1 MTQKT
6 TTKTKFGIYGGQ
18 FVPEIL
24 MPAIEELTAG
34 YEKYKND
41 PAFTA
46 ELDRYLADFAGRP
59 TPLYHAK
66 RLSKAY
72 GVKIY
77 IKREDLVHGGAHKL
91 NNTIGQALLAKYMGK
106 TRIIAETGAGQHGT
120 AVAMAGANLGIE
132 TVVYMGAVD
141 MERQRMNVYRMYLLG
156 TEVVPVESGSKT
168 LKDAINDALR
178 DWVTNVENTYYL
190 IGSVVGPYPYPVI
203 VRDFQTVVGK
213 ELREQIMRAEGRLPD
228 SIVACTGGGSNA
240 IGAFYPFLDDEDVDL
255 FAVEAGG
262 SNLEVT
268 GKAAYHSASLCT
280 GELGSLHGAMTKIL
294 QNKYGQILE
303 SSSIAAGLDYAG
315 VGPELAYLAD
325 VGRIKPRNVSDDETL
340 DAFFELSRLEGIIP
354 ALESAH
360 AVAYVKKA
368 AETGELGNV
377 VVINLSGRGD
387 KDVYSVA
394 KREGFESL

>member
-1 MTQKT
+1 MTPET

-18 FVPEIL
+18 FIPETL

-41 PAFTA
+41 PEFNA
-46 ELDRYLADFAGRP
+46 ELNRYLADFAGRP

-72 GVKIY
+72 GIKIY

-91 NNTIGQALLAKYMGK
+91 NNTIGQALLAKHMGK

-120 AVAMAGANLGIE
+120 AVAMAGANLGIK

-141 MERQRMNVYRMYLLG
+141 MERQRMNVYRMHLLG
-156 TEVVPVESGSKT
+156 TEVIPVESGSKT
-168 LKDAINDALR
+168 LKDAINESLR
-178 DWVTNVENTYYL
+178 DWVTNVGDTYYI
-190 IGSVVGPYPYPVI
+190 IGSVVGPHPYPTI
-203 VRDFQTVVGK
+203 VRDFQMVVGK
-213 ELREQIMRAEGRLPD
+213 EAKEQIMQVEGKLPD
-228 SIVACTGGGSNA
+228 SIVACAGGGSNA
-240 IGAFYPFLDDEDVDL
+240 IGIFYPFLNNRDVDL

-262 SNLEVT
+262 SNLKVT
-268 GKAAYHSASLCT
+268 EKTAYHSASLST
-280 GELGSLHGAMTKIL
+280 GELGSLHGAITKIL

-315 VGPELAYLAD
+315 VGPELAHLAD
-325 VGRIKPRNVSDDETL
+325 IGRIKPRNVNDDETL
-340 DAFFELSRLEGIIP
+340 DAFFDLSRLEGIIP

-368 AETGELGNV
+368 AETGELGDTV
-377 VVINLSGRGD
+377 MINLSGRGD
-387 KDVYSVA
+387 KDV
-394 KREGFESL
+394 

>member
-1 MTQKT
+1 MISN
-6 TTKTKFGIYGGQ
+6 TKFGIYGGQ
-18 FVPEIL
+18 FIPETL

-34 YEKYKND
+34 YERYKDD
-41 PAFTA
+41 PAFTS
-46 ELDRYLADFAGRP
+46 ELNRYLSDFAGRP
-59 TPLYHAK
+59 TPLYYAK
-66 RLSKAY
+66 RLSREY

-91 NNTIGQALLAKYMGK
+91 NNTVGQALLAKHMGK

-120 AVAMAGANLGIE
+120 AVAMAGANLGIP

-141 MERQRMNVYRMYLLG
+141 MERQRMNVYRMQLLG
-156 TEVVPVESGSKT
+156 AEVIPVESGSKT
-168 LKDAINDALR
+168 LKDAINEALR
-178 DWVTNVENTYYL
+178 DWVTNVEDTYYL

-203 VRDFQTVVGK
+203 VRDFQRVIGK
-213 ELREQIMRAEGRLPD
+213 ETREQIMHAEGRLPD
-228 SIVACTGGGSNA
+228 SIVACTGGGSNS
-240 IGAFYPFLDDEDVDL
+240 IGIFYPFLDDSVDL

-262 SNLEVT
+262 SNLLVT
-268 GKAAYHSASLCT
+268 EKTAYHSASLST
-280 GELGSLHGAMTKIL
+280 GELGTLHGAMTKIL

-325 VGRIKPRNVSDDETL
+325 TGRIKPRNVNDDETL
-340 DAFFELSRLEGIIP
+340 EAFFDLSRLEGIVP

-368 AETGELGNV
+368 AETGELGDV

-387 KDVYSVA
+387 KDVDSVA
-394 KREGFESL
+394 GREGFA

>member
-6 TTKTKFGIYGGQ
+6 TTKFGIYGGQ

-34 YEKYKND
+34 YEKYKTAIEELTAGYEKYKND
-41 PAFTA
+41 PEFTA
-46 ELDRYLADFAGRP
+46 ELARYLADFAGRP

-132 TVVYMGAVD
+132 TVVYMGSVD
-141 MERQRMNVYRMYLLG
+141 MKRQQMNVYRMQLLG
-156 TEVVPVESGSKT
+156 AKVVPVESGSKT
-168 LKDAINDALR
+168 LKDAINETLR
-178 DWVTNVENTYYL
+178 DWVATVENTYYI

-203 VRDFQTVVGK
+203 VRDFQTVVGN
-213 ELREQIMRAEGRLPD
+213 EARDQIMRAEGRLPD
-228 SIVACTGGGSNA
+228 SIVACVGGGSNA
-240 IGAFYPFLDDEDVDL
+240 IGVFYPFIGDADVDL

-262 SNLEVT
+262 SNLMVT
-268 GKAAYHSASLCT
+268 EKTAYHRVAS
-280 GELGSLHGAMTKIL
+280 
-294 QNKYGQILE
+294 
-303 SSSIAAGLDYAG
+303 
-315 VGPELAYLAD
+315 
-325 VGRIKPRNVSDDETL
+325 RRNVKDPAEQVRADPRIVL
-340 DAFFELSRLEGIIP
+340 DCRGSRLCRRR
-354 ALESAH
+354 S
-360 AVAYVKKA
+360 
-368 AETGELGNV
+368 
-377 VVINLSGRGD
+377 
-387 KDVYSVA
+387 
-394 KREGFESL
+394 

>member
-6 TTKTKFGIYGGQ
+6 NTKFGIYGGQ
-18 FVPEIL
+18 FIPETL

-41 PAFTA
+41 PEFVD
-46 ELDRYLADFAGRP
+46 ELNRYLADFAGRP

-66 RLSKAY
+66 RLSREY

-106 TRIIAETGAGQHGT
+106 TRLIAETGAGQHGT
-120 AVAMAGANLGIE
+120 AVAMAGANLGFK
-132 TVVYMGAVD
+132 TVVYMGTVD
-141 MERQRMNVYRMYLLG
+141 MERQRMNVYRMHLLG

-168 LKDAINDALR
+168 LKDAINEALR
-178 DWVTNVENTYYL
+178 DWVTNVGDTYYI
-190 IGSVVGPYPYPVI
+190 IGSVVGPYPYPAI
-203 VRDFQTVVGK
+203 VRDFQMVVGR
-213 ELREQIMRAEGRLPD
+213 EAREQIMRVEGRLPD
-228 SIVACTGGGSNA
+228 SIVACAGGGSNA
-240 IGAFYPFLDDEDVDL
+240 IGIFYPFLDDEGVDL

-262 SNLEVT
+262 SNLMVT
-268 GKAAYHSASLCT
+268 EKTAYHSASLST

-294 QNKYGQILE
+294 QNQYGQILE

-325 VGRIKPRNVSDDETL
+325 VGRIKPRNVSDGETL
-340 DAFFELSRLEGIIP
+340 DAFFDLSRFEGIIP

-368 AETGELGNV
+368 AETGELGDV

-387 KDVYSVA
+387 KDVDSVA
-394 KREGFESL
+394 RKVGFA

>member
-1 MTQKT
+1 
-6 TTKTKFGIYGGQ
+6 GGQ
-18 FVPEIL
+18 FIPETL

-41 PAFTA
+41 PEFVA
-46 ELDRYLADFAGRP
+46 ELNRYLADFAGRP

-66 RLSKAY
+66 RLSNAY

-141 MERQRMNVYRMYLLG
+141 MERQRMNVYRMHLLG

-168 LKDAINDALR
+168 LKDAINEALR
-178 DWVTNVENTYYL
+178 DWVTNVGDTYYI
-190 IGSVVGPYPYPVI
+190 IGSVVGPYPYPAI
-203 VRDFQTVVGK
+203 VRDFQMVVGR
-213 ELREQIMRAEGRLPD
+213 EAREQILRVEGRLPD
-228 SIVACTGGGSNA
+228 SIVACAGGGSNA
-240 IGAFYPFLDDEDVDL
+240 IGIFYPFLDDGDVDL

-262 SNLEVT
+262 SNLMVT
-268 GKAAYHSASLCT
+268 EKTAYHSASLST

-294 QNKYGQILE
+294 QNQYGQILE

-325 VGRIKPRNVSDDETL
+325 IGRIKPRNVNDDETL
-340 DAFFELSRLEGIIP
+340 DAFFDLSRFEGIIP

-368 AETGELGNV
+368 AESGELGDV

-387 KDVYSVA
+387 KDVDSVA
-394 KREGFESL
+394 RKVGFA

>member
-6 TTKTKFGIYGGQ
+6 TTKFGIYGGQ
-18 FVPEIL
+18 FIPETL

-41 PAFTA
+41 PEFVA
-46 ELDRYLADFAGRP
+46 ELNRYLADFAGRP

-66 RLSKAY
+66 RLSNAY

-91 NNTIGQALLAKYMGK
+91 NNTIGQALLAKHMGK

-132 TVVYMGAVD
+132 TVVYMGSVD
-141 MERQRMNVYRMYLLG
+141 MERQRMNVYRMHLLG

-168 LKDAINDALR
+168 LKDAINEALR
-178 DWVTNVENTYYL
+178 DWVTNVGDTYYI
-190 IGSVVGPYPYPVI
+190 IGSVVGPYPYPAI
-203 VRDFQTVVGK
+203 VRDFQMVVGR
-213 ELREQIMRAEGRLPD
+213 EAREQILRVEGRLPD
-228 SIVACTGGGSNA
+228 SIVACAGGGSNA
-240 IGAFYPFLDDEDVDL
+240 IGIFYPFLDDRAVDL

-262 SNLEVT
+262 SNLMVT
-268 GKAAYHSASLCT
+268 EKTAYHSASLCT

-325 VGRIKPRNVSDDETL
+325 IGRIKPRNVSDDETL
-340 DAFFELSRLEGIIP
+340 DAFFDLSRFEGIIP

-368 AETGELGNV
+368 AETGELGDV

-387 KDVYSVA
+387 KDVDSVA
-394 KREGFESL
+394 RKVGFA

>member
-6 TTKTKFGIYGGQ
+6 STKFGIYGGQ
-18 FVPEIL
+18 FIPEIL

-46 ELDRYLADFAGRP
+46 ELARYLADFAGRP
-59 TPLYHAK
+59 TPLYYAR
-66 RLSKAY
+66 RLSKEY

-132 TVVYMGAVD
+132 TVVYMGSVD
-141 MERQRMNVYRMYLLG
+141 MERQRMNVYRMQLLG
-156 TEVVPVESGSKT
+156 AKVIPVESGSKT
-168 LKDAINDALR
+168 LKDAINETLR
-178 DWVTNVENTYYL
+178 DWVATVENTYYI

-203 VRDFQTVVGK
+203 VRDFQTVVGNEAK
-213 ELREQIMRAEGRLPD
+213 DQIMRAEGRLPD
-228 SIVACTGGGSNA
+228 SIVACAGGGSNA
-240 IGAFYPFLDDEDVDL
+240 IGVFYPFLDDADVNL

-262 SNLEVT
+262 SNLKVT
-268 GKAAYHSASLCT
+268 EKTAYHSASLCT
-280 GELGSLHGAMTKIL
+280 GVLGSLHGAMSKIL

-325 VGRIKPRNVSDDETL
+325 IGRITPANVSDDETL

-368 AETGELGNV
+368 AETGELGDV

-394 KREGFESL
+394 KREGL

>member
-1 MTQKT
+1 MTPKT
-6 TTKTKFGIYGGQ
+6 NTKFGIYGGQ
-18 FVPEIL
+18 FIPETL

-34 YEKYKND
+34 YERYKDD
-41 PAFTA
+41 PAFTS
-46 ELDRYLADFAGRP
+46 ELNRYLSDFAGRP
-59 TPLYHAK
+59 TPLYYAK
-66 RLSKAY
+66 RLSREY

-91 NNTIGQALLAKYMGK
+91 NNTVGQALLAKHMGK

-120 AVAMAGANLGIE
+120 AVAMAGANLGIP

-141 MERQRMNVYRMYLLG
+141 MERQRMNVYRMQLLG
-156 TEVVPVESGSKT
+156 AEVIPVESGSKT
-168 LKDAINDALR
+168 LKDAINEALR
-178 DWVTNVENTYYL
+178 DWVTNVEDTYYL

-203 VRDFQTVVGK
+203 VRDFQRVIGK
-213 ELREQIMRAEGRLPD
+213 ETREQIMHAEGRLPD
-228 SIVACTGGGSNA
+228 SIVACTGGGSNS
-240 IGAFYPFLDDEDVDL
+240 IGIFYPFLDDSVDL

-262 SNLEVT
+262 SNLLVT
-268 GKAAYHSASLCT
+268 EKTAYHSASLST
-280 GELGSLHGAMTKIL
+280 GELGTLHGAMTKIL

-325 VGRIKPRNVSDDETL
+325 TGRIKPRNVNDDETL
-340 DAFFELSRLEGIIP
+340 EAFFDLSRLEGIIP

-368 AETGELGNV
+368 AETGELGDV

-387 KDVYSVA
+387 KDVDSVA
-394 KREGFESL
+394 GREGFA

>member
-1 MTQKT
+1 MTPKT
-6 TTKTKFGIYGGQ
+6 NTKFGIYGGQ
-18 FVPEIL
+18 FIPETL

-34 YEKYKND
+34 YERYKDD
-41 PAFTA
+41 PAFTS
-46 ELDRYLADFAGRP
+46 ELNRYLSDFAGRP
-59 TPLYHAK
+59 TPLYYAK
-66 RLSKAY
+66 RLSREY

-91 NNTIGQALLAKYMGK
+91 NNTVGQALLAKHMGK

-120 AVAMAGANLGIE
+120 AVAMAGANLGIP

-141 MERQRMNVYRMYLLG
+141 MERQRMNVYRMQLLG
-156 TEVVPVESGSKT
+156 AEVIPVESGSKT
-168 LKDAINDALR
+168 LKDAINEALR
-178 DWVTNVENTYYL
+178 DWVTNVEDTYYL

-203 VRDFQTVVGK
+203 VRDFQRVIGK
-213 ELREQIMRAEGRLPD
+213 ETREQIMHAEGRLPD
-228 SIVACTGGGSNA
+228 SIVACTGGGSNS
-240 IGAFYPFLDDEDVDL
+240 IGIFYPFLDDSVDL

-262 SNLEVT
+262 SNLLVT
-268 GKAAYHSASLCT
+268 EKTAYHSASLST
-280 GELGSLHGAMTKIL
+280 GELGTLHGAMTKIL

-325 VGRIKPRNVSDDETL
+325 TGRIKPRNVNDDETL
-340 DAFFELSRLEGIIP
+340 EAFFDLSRLEGIVP

-368 AETGELGNV
+368 AETGELGDV

-387 KDVYSVA
+387 KDVDSVA
-394 KREGFESL
+394 GREGFA

>member
-1 MTQKT
+1 MTPKT
-6 TTKTKFGIYGGQ
+6 NTKFGIYGGQ
-18 FVPEIL
+18 FIPETL

-34 YEKYKND
+34 YERYKDD
-41 PAFTA
+41 PAFTS
-46 ELDRYLADFAGRP
+46 ELNRYLSDFAGRP
-59 TPLYHAK
+59 TPLYYAK
-66 RLSKAY
+66 RLSREY

-91 NNTIGQALLAKYMGK
+91 NNTVGQALLAKHMGK

-120 AVAMAGANLGIE
+120 AVAMAGANLGIP

-141 MERQRMNVYRMYLLG
+141 MERQRMNVYRMQLLG
-156 TEVVPVESGSKT
+156 AEVIPVESGSKT
-168 LKDAINDALR
+168 LKDAINEALR
-178 DWVTNVENTYYL
+178 DWVTNVEDTYYL

-203 VRDFQTVVGK
+203 VRDFQRVIGK
-213 ELREQIMRAEGRLPD
+213 ETREQIMHAEGRLPD
-228 SIVACTGGGSNA
+228 SIVACTGGGSNS
-240 IGAFYPFLDDEDVDL
+240 IGIFYPFLDDSVDL

-262 SNLEVT
+262 SNLLVT
-268 GKAAYHSASLCT
+268 EKTAYHSASLST
-280 GELGSLHGAMTKIL
+280 GELGTLHGAMTKIL

-325 VGRIKPRNVSDDETL
+325 TGRIKPRNVNDNETL
-340 DAFFELSRLEGIIP
+340 EAFFDLSRLEGIVP

-360 AVAYVKKA
+360 AVAYVKKG
-368 AETGELGNV
+368 AETGELGDV

-387 KDVYSVA
+387 KDVDSVA
-394 KREGFESL
+394 GREGFA

>member
-6 TTKTKFGIYGGQ
+6 TTKFGIYGGQ
-18 FVPEIL
+18 FIPEIL

-66 RLSKAY
+66 RLSNAY

-141 MERQRMNVYRMYLLG
+141 MERQRMNVYRMQLLG
-156 TEVVPVESGSKT
+156 AKVVPVESGSKT
-168 LKDAINDALR
+168 LKDAINETLR
-178 DWVTNVENTYYL
+178 DWVATVENTYYI

-203 VRDFQTVVGK
+203 VRDFQTVVGNEAK
-213 ELREQIMRAEGRLPD
+213 DQIMRAEGRLPD
-228 SIVACTGGGSNA
+228 SIVACAGGGSNA
-240 IGAFYPFLDDEDVDL
+240 IGVFYPFLDDADVDL

-262 SNLEVT
+262 SNLLVT
-268 GKAAYHSASLCT
+268 EKTAYHSASLCT

-325 VGRIKPRNVSDDETL
+325 IGRIKPRNVSDDETL
-340 DAFFELSRLEGIIP
+340 DAFFDLSRLEGIIP

-360 AVAYVKKA
+360 AVAYVKKV
-368 AETGELGNV
+368 AESGELGDV

-387 KDVYSVA
+387 KDVDSVA
-394 KREGFESL
+394 KREGF

>member
-1 MTQKT
+1 MTPKT
-6 TTKTKFGIYGGQ
+6 TTTNTKFGIYGGQ
-18 FVPEIL
+18 FIPETL

-41 PAFTA
+41 PEFVD
-46 ELDRYLADFAGRP
+46 ELNRYLADFAGRP

-66 RLSKAY
+66 RLSREY

-106 TRIIAETGAGQHGT
+106 TRLIAETGAGQHGT
-120 AVAMAGANLGIE
+120 AVAMAGANLGFK
-132 TVVYMGAVD
+132 TVVYMGTVD
-141 MERQRMNVYRMYLLG
+141 MERQRMNVYRMHLLG

-168 LKDAINDALR
+168 LKDAINEALR
-178 DWVTNVENTYYL
+178 DWVTNVGDTYYI
-190 IGSVVGPYPYPVI
+190 IGSVVGPYPYPAI
-203 VRDFQTVVGK
+203 VRDFQMVVGR
-213 ELREQIMRAEGRLPD
+213 EAREQIMRVEGRLPD
-228 SIVACTGGGSNA
+228 SIVACAGGGSNA
-240 IGAFYPFLDDEDVDL
+240 IGIFYPFLDDEGVDL

-262 SNLEVT
+262 SNLMVT
-268 GKAAYHSASLCT
+268 EKTAYHSASLST

-294 QNKYGQILE
+294 QNQYGQILE

-325 VGRIKPRNVSDDETL
+325 VGRIKPRNVSDGETL
-340 DAFFELSRLEGIIP
+340 DAFFDLSRFEGIIP

-368 AETGELGNV
+368 AETGELGDV

-387 KDVYSVA
+387 KDVDSVA
-394 KREGFESL
+394 RKVGFA

>member
-1 MTQKT
+1 
-6 TTKTKFGIYGGQ
+6 TKFGIYGGQ
-18 FVPEIL
+18 FIPETL

-34 YEKYKND
+34 YERYKDD
-41 PAFTA
+41 PAFTS
-46 ELDRYLADFAGRP
+46 ELNRYLSDFAGRP
-59 TPLYHAK
+59 TPLYYAK
-66 RLSKAY
+66 RLSREY

-91 NNTIGQALLAKYMGK
+91 NNTVGQALLAKHMGK

-120 AVAMAGANLGIE
+120 AVAMAGANLGIP

-141 MERQRMNVYRMYLLG
+141 MERQRMNVYRMQLLG
-156 TEVVPVESGSKT
+156 AEVIPVESGSKT
-168 LKDAINDALR
+168 LKDAINEALR
-178 DWVTNVENTYYL
+178 DWVTNVEDTYYL

-203 VRDFQTVVGK
+203 VRDFQRVIGK
-213 ELREQIMRAEGRLPD
+213 ETREQIMHAEGRLPD
-228 SIVACTGGGSNA
+228 SIVACTGGGSNS
-240 IGAFYPFLDDEDVDL
+240 IGIFYPFLDDSVDL

-262 SNLEVT
+262 SNLLVT
-268 GKAAYHSASLCT
+268 EKTAYHSASLST
-280 GELGSLHGAMTKIL
+280 GELGTLHGAMTKIL

-325 VGRIKPRNVSDDETL
+325 TGRIKPRNVNDDETL
-340 DAFFELSRLEGIIP
+340 EAFFDLSRLEGIVP

-368 AETGELGNV
+368 AETGELGDV

-387 KDVYSVA
+387 KDVDSVA
-394 KREGFESL
+394 GREGFA

>member
-6 TTKTKFGIYGGQ
+6 TTKFGIYGGQ
-18 FVPEIL
+18 FIPETL

-34 YEKYKND
+34 YENYKTD
-41 PAFTA
+41 PECTA
-46 ELDRYLADFAGRP
+46 ELARYLADFAGRP

-66 RLSKAY
+66 RLSNAY

-91 NNTIGQALLAKYMGK
+91 NNTIGQGLLAKNMGK

-120 AVAMAGANLGIE
+120 AVAMVGANLGIE
-132 TVVYMGAVD
+132 TVIYMGAVD
-141 MERQRMNVYRMYLLG
+141 MERQRMNVYRMQLLG
-156 TEVVPVESGSKT
+156 AKVVPVESGSKT
-168 LKDAINDALR
+168 LKDATNEALR
-178 DWVTNVENTYYL
+178 DWVATVENTYYI

-203 VRDFQTVVGK
+203 VRDFQTVVGNEAK
-213 ELREQIMRAEGRLPD
+213 EQIMRAEGRLPD
-228 SIVACTGGGSNA
+228 SIVACVGGGSNA
-240 IGAFYPFLDDEDVDL
+240 IGAFYPFLNDADVSL

-262 SNLEVT
+262 SNLLVT
-268 GKAAYHSASLCT
+268 EKTAYHSASLCT
-280 GELGSLHGAMTKIL
+280 GELGSLHGAMSKIL

-325 VGRIKPRNVSDDETL
+325 IGRINPRNVSDDETL
-340 DAFFELSRLEGIIP
+340 DAFFELSKLEGIIP

-368 AETGELGNV
+368 AESGELGDL

-394 KREGFESL
+394 KREGL

>member
-1 MTQKT
+1 MTPKT
-6 TTKTKFGIYGGQ
+6 TTKFGIYGGQ
-18 FVPEIL
+18 FIPETL

-41 PAFTA
+41 PEFVA
-46 ELDRYLADFAGRP
+46 ELNRYLADFAGRP
-59 TPLYHAK
+59 TPLYYAK

-91 NNTIGQALLAKYMGK
+91 NNTIGQALLAKHMGK

-141 MERQRMNVYRMYLLG
+141 MERQRMNVYRMNLLG

-168 LKDAINDALR
+168 LKDAINEALR
-178 DWVTNVENTYYL
+178 DWVTNVGDTYYI
-190 IGSVVGPYPYPVI
+190 IGSVVGPYPYPAI
-203 VRDFQTVVGK
+203 VRDFQMVVGR
-213 ELREQIMRAEGRLPD
+213 EAREQILRVEGRLPD
-228 SIVACTGGGSNA
+228 SIVACAGGGSNA
-240 IGAFYPFLDDEDVDL
+240 IGIFYPFLDDGDVDL

-262 SNLEVT
+262 SNLMVT
-268 GKAAYHSASLCT
+268 EKTAYHSASLST

-325 VGRIKPRNVSDDETL
+325 VGRIKPRNVNDDETL
-340 DAFFELSRLEGIIP
+340 DAFFDLSRFEGIIP

-368 AETGELGNV
+368 AETGELGDV

-387 KDVYSVA
+387 KDVDSVA
-394 KREGFESL
+394 KRAGFA

>member
-1 MTQKT
+1 MTPKT
-6 TTKTKFGIYGGQ
+6 TTTNTKFGIYGGQ
-18 FVPEIL
+18 FIPETL

-34 YEKYKND
+34 YEKYKSD
-41 PAFTA
+41 PEFVD
-46 ELDRYLADFAGRP
+46 ELNCYLADFAGRP

-66 RLSKAY
+66 RLSKEY

-91 NNTIGQALLAKYMGK
+91 NNTIGQALLAKHMGK

-141 MERQRMNVYRMYLLG
+141 MERQRMNVYRMHLLG

-168 LKDAINDALR
+168 LKDAINEALR
-178 DWVTNVENTYYL
+178 DWVTNVGDTYYI
-190 IGSVVGPYPYPVI
+190 IGSVVGPYPYPAI
-203 VRDFQTVVGK
+203 VRDFQMVVGR
-213 ELREQIMRAEGRLPD
+213 EAREQIMRVEGRLPD
-228 SIVACTGGGSNA
+228 SIVACAGGGSNA
-240 IGAFYPFLDDEDVDL
+240 IGIFYPFLDDGDVDL

-262 SNLEVT
+262 SNLMVT
-268 GKAAYHSASLCT
+268 EKTAYHSASLST

-294 QNKYGQILE
+294 QNQYGQILE

-325 VGRIKPRNVSDDETL
+325 IGRIKPRNVSDDETL
-340 DAFFELSRLEGIIP
+340 DAFFDLSRFEGIIP

-368 AETGELGNV
+368 AETGELGDV

-387 KDVYSVA
+387 KDVDSVA
-394 KREGFESL
+394 RLKGFA